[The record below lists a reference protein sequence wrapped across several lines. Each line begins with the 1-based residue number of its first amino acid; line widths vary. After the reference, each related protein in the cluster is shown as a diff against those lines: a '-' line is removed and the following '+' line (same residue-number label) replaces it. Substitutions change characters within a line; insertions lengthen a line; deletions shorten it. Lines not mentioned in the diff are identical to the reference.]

1 MTDVNEKNNPIKDL
15 VSSIIEPSLKRIVEQ
30 SETRILDKLSNF
42 ETQSP
47 KDDLITPDEVCKR
60 LQISRTTLWNYE
72 NKGYLN
78 SKGIGARRYYNWNEV
93 VEALQSKK
101 L

>member
-1 MTDVNEKNNPIKDL
+1 MIDVNEKNNPLKDL
-15 VSSIIEPSLKRIVEQ
+15 VSSISEPYLKRIDKLEA
-30 SETRILDKLSNF
+30 TLLDKLNAI

-60 LQISRTTLWNYE
+60 LKISRTTLWNYE
-72 NKGYLN
+72 NKGYLV

-93 VEALQSKK
+93 VEALQTKN

>member
-1 MTDVNEKNNPIKDL
+1 MTDVNEKNNPLKDL
-15 VSSIIEPSLKRIVEQ
+15 VSSIIEPYVKRIEQ
-30 SETRILDKLSNF
+30 SETRILDELSAIK
-42 ETQSP
+42 TQSP

-60 LQISRTTLWNYE
+60 LKISRTTLWNYE
-72 NKGYLN
+72 NKGYLV

-93 VEALQSKK
+93 VEALQTKN